1 MANHKRD
8 KEEEAHALYMETNL
22 TCEQIAER
30 VGVNAKTVY
39 AWSKKAEWKVQ
50 RAANQVTRKQLIV
63 SYLMQLQSLND
74 CIAKREEAPYPNSK
88 ESDQIT
94 KITKAIKA
102 LEKDLSL
109 SDYITATEEV
119 MRFGMRVNESVT
131 RAFIP
136 VIKEFIQLKARE
148 LAKQK

>member
-50 RAANQVTRKQLIV
+50 RAANQVTRKQVIV
-63 SYLMQLQSLND
+63 GYLMQLQKLREEIDARAQRPYPLPAESD
-74 CIAKREEAPYPNSK
+74 IIAKV
-88 ESDQIT
+88 
-94 KITKAIKA
+94 TKAIKS

-109 SDYITATEEV
+109 SDYITATEEL
-119 MRFGMRVNESVT
+119 MRFAMRINENAT